1 MLDLWR
7 NRRQGEGIKRFEA
20 SLANS
25 PADHYWRVHTE
36 LSPEI
41 LSIDDHMERLKIK
54 LAAINYN
61 TTDLHALVAEVIA
74 PKVVT
79 HLIAHDFGVECDEAL
94 EILRDETAWMYGGMI
109 GKTPNFI

>member
-1 MLDLWR
+1 MLYLR
-7 NRRQGEGIKRFEA
+7 NRRQDEGIKRFEV

-25 PADHYWRVHTE
+25 PVGYYWGVHIE

-41 LSIDDHMERLKIK
+41 LWIGDHTEQLKTK

-74 PKVVT
+74 PEVVT
-79 HLIAHDFGVECDEAL
+79 HLILKYSTTKRWKF
-94 EILRDETAWMYGGMI
+94 YGTRQHGN
-109 GKTPNFI
+109 TVA